1 MEDKR
6 KDVSY
11 YISFILGL
19 ILLVFLCVLTSC
31 STIKE
36 VPINTVEKVVVKDT
50 TIFIKDT
57 VTVEVPREVVKEI
70 VPADTTSILRT
81 SVALSEA
88 RIHNGSLHHKLTQKG
103 VIKTKIDTVFK
114 VQYVD
119 KIIEK
124 EVPVTVEV
132 EKKHIPNWCWYSLI
146 FNIVIL
152 LITCFKIYLK
162 FIFYI

>member
-11 YISFILGL
+11 FISFILGL
-19 ILLVFLCVLTSC
+19 ILLVFLCLLTSC
-31 STIKE
+31 GSIRE

-57 VTVEVPREVVKEI
+57 IRVQVEKEVVKEI
-70 VPADTTSILRT
+70 VPQDTTSILRT

-132 EKKHIPNWCWYSLI
+132 EKKHIPNFFWYSLI
-146 FNIVIL
+146 FNVVIL
-152 LITCFKIYLK
+152 LITFFKIYLK
-162 FIFYI
+162 FFHK